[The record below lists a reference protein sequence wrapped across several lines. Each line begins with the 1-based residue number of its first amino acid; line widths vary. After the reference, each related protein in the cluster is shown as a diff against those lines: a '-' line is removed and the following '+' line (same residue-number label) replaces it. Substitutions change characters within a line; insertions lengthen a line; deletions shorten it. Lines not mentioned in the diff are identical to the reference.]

1 MRRAE
6 GRDGAIASSGSLSA
20 LERAALVLPCA
31 LGAICLAFFL
41 VFLHSS
47 LYDGVP
53 PRAYHLFM
61 LASYYGGG
69 LAVAPNRRPVYASLL
84 AFISVTP
91 WAINRSDATNIA
103 NRGGSADSEMFLFLV
118 GFGFLAIVVALV
130 GSLVASGL
138 RKSGLLQRRRTN

>member
-41 VFLHSS
+41 VFFHSS

-53 PRAYHLFM
+53 PRAYHLSM
-61 LASYYGGG
+61 LARYYGGG
-69 LAVAPNRRPVYASLL
+69 LAVAPKPRPVYASVL
-84 AFISVTP
+84 ALISVTP
-91 WAINRSDATNIA
+91 WLIGKSGATA
-103 NRGGSADSEMFLFLV
+103 GAPHGSGSADNEMFLFIV
-118 GFGFLAIVVALV
+118 GFGLIAIVVVLV
-130 GSLVASGL
+130 GSLVVSGVRRSRVL
-138 RKSGLLQRRRTN
+138 RR